1 MISLKLFQRDF
12 FTKLMNYHMKPHSF
26 VLMQYGLMEE
36 KIDEIFDPDVFTR
49 IPHPKSANLF
59 KTRVFMAYTPEYIGH
74 TVFYDLRVD
83 YDHSLFVPIS
93 TPVDDFSVSKNML
106 NRTFGEHFT
115 SIKKD
120 LFPKKNFFTVSME
133 GVNFQKIGDQDSFV
147 DKIKKILAFNNADVE
162 RYDYKF
168 NGTDF
173 HSKFDFDGPNDI
185 EFKTLNS
192 SVVGFDFNIIQSD
205 VNFFNTLQMIV
216 HLFEPKE
223 YQVTY
228 EYLPKEEQQ
237 KFTNFT
243 KGDLVAYEN
252 GEYTFIHGAKV
263 IDWVDTKYQK
273 VLIFETEKLGKGLML
288 DQSIQLVK
296 NSKNYGDFFYSKI
309 NEIKPKKILIIGGGD
324 LSILERISK
333 SKLMKNIKKIKMIEI
348 DKQFFKLSK
357 KHLHPDFDQW
367 FDEIKTQIIHTD
379 ANKYILDLP
388 DDTYEYYDLVIM
400 DNPDTVD
407 NHGNQFK
414 VDFFIKLNQYH
425 LSPNAKII
433 SHSGHV
439 TEDGYLPEHKLKLPS
454 FLGIFERKTES
465 VFVPELTGHLVFY
478 VLSKK

>member
-1 MISLKLFQRDF
+1 
-12 FTKLMNYHMKPHSF
+12 
-26 VLMQYGLMEE
+26 
-36 KIDEIFDPDVFTR
+36 
-49 IPHPKSANLF
+49 
-59 KTRVFMAYTPEYIGH
+59 
-74 TVFYDLRVD
+74 
-83 YDHSLFVPIS
+83 
-93 TPVDDFSVSKNML
+93 
-106 NRTFGEHFT
+106 
-115 SIKKD
+115 
-120 LFPKKNFFTVSME
+120 
-133 GVNFQKIGDQDSFV
+133 
-147 DKIKKILAFNNADVE
+147 
-162 RYDYKF
+162 
-168 NGTDF
+168 
-173 HSKFDFDGPNDI
+173 
-185 EFKTLNS
+185 LNS